1 MSDPVRIN
9 GNTHSWGSI
18 IPVLAGSKFYGFTS
32 ISYGD
37 KRERVKGYGAGRHH
51 APTRRS
57 SGKYGTDPVK
67 LGGFKTAIEQLRTEL
82 AARSPDGRSYG
93 NVQFTIQIQFFE
105 PGDIPM
111 NVVLEG
117 CVVVGDTTSHEESAD
132 PLKDEIEIDCMKI
145 KRNGKYL
152 FDGTGGQP

>member
-18 IPVLAGSKFYGFTS
+18 IPVVGSQKYYGFTG

-57 SGKYGTDPVK
+57 SGKYTPDVVK
-67 LGGFKTAIEQLRTEL
+67 LTGFKNAIEELRLAL
-82 AARSPDGRSYG
+82 AAQAGDGRSYG
-93 NVQFTIQIQFFE
+93 NVQFLIQIQFIE
-105 PGDIPM
+105 AGDRPM
-111 NVVLEG
+111 NVVIEG
-117 CVVVGDTTSHEESAD
+117 CVVTGDSSSHEESAD
-132 PLKDEIEIDCMKI
+132 PLKDEIEIDCMRI